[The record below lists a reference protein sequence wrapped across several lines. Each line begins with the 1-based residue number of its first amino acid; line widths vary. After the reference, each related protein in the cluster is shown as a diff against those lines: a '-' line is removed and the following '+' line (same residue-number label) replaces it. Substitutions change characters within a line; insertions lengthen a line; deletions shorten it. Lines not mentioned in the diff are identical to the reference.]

1 MNFYKGTAMGKV
13 KTHYTNWDSKTM
25 WHEHVQQT
33 EERRKDNRVADCVI
47 FVLICLCLLLGS
59 TLV

>member
-1 MNFYKGTAMGKV
+1 MNFYKEKAMGKV
-13 KTHYTNWDSKTM
+13 KTHYTNWDNKTL
-25 WHEHVQQT
+25 WHEHVRNT
-33 EERRKDNRVADCVI
+33 KARRRDNRTADTII

>member
-1 MNFYKGTAMGKV
+1 MGKI
-13 KTHYTNWDSKTM
+13 KTHYTNWDNKTM